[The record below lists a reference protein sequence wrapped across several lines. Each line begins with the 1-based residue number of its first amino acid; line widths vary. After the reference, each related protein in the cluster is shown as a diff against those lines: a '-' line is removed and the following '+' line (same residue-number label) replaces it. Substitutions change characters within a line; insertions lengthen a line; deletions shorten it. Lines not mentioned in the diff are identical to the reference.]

1 MLVFLVVGLLGTAPL
16 VHAQEAEQTARQSKQ
31 AEREAMYYRYLEF
44 ASYVKGG
51 SIQPHW
57 MADGSS
63 FWYAEGAPAN
73 TVIWKV
79 DPRANTK
86 TPLFD
91 TARLAQALTKVLGHE
106 PPYKG
111 LPFDK
116 FSFVDAH
123 DPLLQGL
130 KPRSSSALDVA
141 AEAATHNEK
150 AVKFAVEGKEFVLQL
165 DTYAITRAPAL
176 SEEEKKRLVPRVVR
190 KSFPRT
196 ASDVVEVLSPDGR
209 WFAGLKEHN
218 LWLRSTYDGRTVQL
232 TTDGVKDYEWDRW
245 GSLYPW
251 AQWSPDSF
259 KLAVKKVDYRKVPKI
274 PVVHWLKP
282 REEVEWVR
290 HSRAGEP
297 IHRSE
302 LYIVDILSKRQV
314 RVDIGEEPD
323 QFIYILEWRPDGSE
337 FFFLRTD
344 RLWKTLDLM
353 AADPITGST
362 RVVVTET
369 QKTFLRPS
377 RRRLTL
383 LEDGERFIWM
393 SERDGWDHLYL
404 YTIDG
409 NLVRRLTEGAFP
421 VMRVEAVD
429 LKAEY
434 VYFTAHGEPQ
444 RPYDT
449 HLYRVNLEGKGFTRL
464 TEATGQHAIQFAPS
478 KEFFLDKHSSVAR
491 PPVVELRSA
500 DGTLLQTLSKANIE
514 ALKEE
519 LKWKPPEEFVVKAA
533 DGETDLYGVLY
544 KPYDFDPNRKY
555 PVIDHIYAGP
565 QTTWVPRT
573 FAIERRTLILKLAQ
587 PLAQLGFIVFI
598 VDGRGTPGRGK
609 EFQDVIYGNF
619 GRNEIPDHVA
629 TLKQLAAERPYI
641 DLGRAGIFGGSWG
654 GYMTIRAM
662 VFAPDVYHVG
672 VASAPAADLY
682 FAALAVEPY
691 LGLRQENKEA
701 YEYGSSL
708 RLAGN
713 LKGKL
718 LLICNTLDVN
728 TPFSA
733 TMKIVEALIRAGKP
747 YDLIVLP
754 EQNHWPSG
762 TSHTYWRE
770 AMRRYFQEHLQ
781 SQEFCEGDISS
792 PRKLVEK
799 CR

>member
-1 MLVFLVVGLLGTAPL
+1 MFRPKRAMVVVLVVGLAAIAP
-16 VHAQEAEQTARQSKQ
+16 VVRAQEAQHPATESKQ
-31 AEREAMYYRYLEF
+31 AQREAMYRRYLEF

-51 SIQPHW
+51 SIEPHW

-63 FWYAEGAPAN
+63 FWYAEGGPAN

-79 DPRANTK
+79 DPKVNTK

-91 TARLAQALTKVLGHE
+91 TARLRQALTPFLGHE
-106 PPYKG
+106 PPYQG

-116 FSFVDAH
+116 FTFVD
-123 DPLLQGL
+123 G
-130 KPRSSSALDVA
+130 
-141 AEAATHNEK
+141 EK
-150 AVKFAVEGKEFVLQL
+150 AVKFSLEGQEFILQL
-165 DTYAITRAPAL
+165 DTYTITLAPAL

-218 LWLRSTYDGRTVQL
+218 LWLRSTYDDRTVQL

-297 IHRSE
+297 IHQSE
-302 LYIVDILSKRQV
+302 LYIVDVYSKRKV
-314 RVDIGEEPD
+314 RVDTGEEPD
-323 QFIYILEWRPDGSE
+323 QYIYFLEWRPDGSE

-404 YTIDG
+404 YTIG
-409 NLVRRLTEGAFP
+409 ANLVRRLTEGAFP

-429 LKAEY
+429 LKAGY

-449 HLYRVNLEGKGFTRL
+449 HLYRVSLAGKVFTRL
-464 TEATGQHAIQFAPS
+464 TEAKGQHDIEFSPS
-478 KEFFLDKHSSVAR
+478 KGFFLDTHSSVVR
-491 PPVVELRSA
+491 PPVAELRSA
-500 DGTLLQTLSKANIE
+500 DGTLLQTLSTGNID

-519 LKWKPPEEFVVKAA
+519 LKWKPPEEFVVKAV
-533 DGETDLYGVLY
+533 DGKTDLYGVLY
-544 KPYDFDPNRKY
+544 KPYDFDPNKKY
-555 PVIDHIYAGP
+555 RVIEHIYAGP

-573 FAIERRTLILKLAQ
+573 FTIEQGTIKKMAQ

-598 VDGRGTPGRGK
+598 VDGRGTPERGK
-609 EFQDVIYGNF
+609 EFQDVVYGNF
-619 GRNEIPDHVA
+619 GRHEIPDHVA
-629 TLKQLAAERPYI
+629 TLRQLAEERSYM
-641 DLGRAGIFGGSWG
+641 DLSRVGIFGGSWG
-654 GYMTIRAM
+654 GYFTLRALLL
-662 VFAPDVYHVG
+662 APDVYHVG
-672 VASAPAADLY
+672 IASAPA
-682 FAALAVEPY
+682 VE
-691 LGLRQENKEA
+691 LSDRRRNIERQMGPPQNNKEA
-701 YEYGSSL
+701 YDYASNV
-708 RLAGN
+708 RLAGS

-728 TPFSA
+728 ATFSE
-733 TMKIVEALIRAGKP
+733 TMKMVEALIRAGKP

-762 TSHTYWRE
+762 ASRTYWRE
-770 AMRRYFQEHLQ
+770 AIRRYFQEHLKPQ
-781 SQEFCEGDISS
+781 
-792 PRKLVEK
+792 
-799 CR
+799 